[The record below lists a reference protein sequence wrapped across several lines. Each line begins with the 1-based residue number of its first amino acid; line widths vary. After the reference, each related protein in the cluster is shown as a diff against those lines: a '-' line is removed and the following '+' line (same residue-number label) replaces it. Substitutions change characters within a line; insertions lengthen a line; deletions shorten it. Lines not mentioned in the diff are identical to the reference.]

1 MSFKQVGKF
10 VAQMSACVVLL
21 TGIHE
26 AFPSSAAKAATP
38 AAAAP
43 APAGAAKPATPL
55 TAAAHVAV
63 PGARPIG
70 LGAASPFRAAPGGVP
85 PVSHA
90 HAQPPKE
97 MEDAADEFDD
107 EDDDE

>member
-38 AAAAP
+38 AAAA
-43 APAGAAKPATPL
+43 APGAAKPAAPL
-55 TAAAHVAV
+55 TSAAPAAATGV
-63 PGARPIG
+63 RPVG

-85 PVSHA
+85 VVAHA
-90 HAQPPKE
+90 HTQQPKE